1 MKHDLPIILGA
12 GIFDSKTRFKGIN
25 ITEMRKVNT
34 YELEYFSDFKGIAVI
49 NGKENPIKKGTVLFA
64 KPGDIRYSH
73 LPFGCKFLH
82 FNLTDKSLINAVE
95 SIPSFFSVSNPK
107 TTEETLSNII
117 ALVYSANQFDNIT
130 ASAELITFL
139 HKLSNEKIEN
149 PTVIS
154 LAKAFIEQNYKEN
167 ISIDSVAA
175 ACNVS
180 PAYLHKIFKNTLGIT
195 PGNYLLNI
203 RISVAQN
210 LLVNTHQPLIEIAF
224 NCGFNSQ
231 SYFSSCFSKALGI
244 SPKDYRKN
252 ATYTL

>member
-1 MKHDLPIILGA
+1 MKHNLPIILGA
-12 GIFDSKTRFKGIN
+12 GFFDSKTRFKGIN
-25 ITEMRKVNT
+25 VTVPRNVNT
-34 YELEYFSDFKGIAVI
+34 YELEYFNDLKGIAVI
-49 NGKENPIKKGTVLFA
+49 NGKEYPIKKGAVLFA

-73 LPFGCKFLH
+73 LPFSCKFLH
-82 FNLTDKSLINAVE
+82 FNITDKSLINAVE

-107 TTEETLSNII
+107 ATEETLSNII

-130 ASAELITFL
+130 ASAELISFL
-139 HKLSNEKIEN
+139 HKLSNEKIEK

-167 ISIDSVAA
+167 ISVGEISS

-195 PGNYLLNI
+195 PGNYLLSI

-210 LLVNTHQPLIEIAF
+210 LLVNTHQSLIEIAF

-231 SYFSSCFSKALGI
+231 SYFSDCFKKYVGI
-244 SPKDYRKN
+244 TPKDFRKN
-252 ATYTL
+252 STYTL

>member
-1 MKHDLPIILGA
+1 MKHNLPIILGA
-12 GIFDSKTRFKGIN
+12 GIFDSKNRFKGIN
-25 ITEMRKVNT
+25 ITKPRKVNT
-34 YELEYFSDFKGIAVI
+34 YELEYFSDYKGIAVI
-49 NGKENPIKKGTVLFA
+49 NGKENPIKKGAILFA
-64 KPGDIRYSH
+64 KPGDVRYSH

-95 SIPSFFSVSNPK
+95 NIPSFFSVSNPNA
-107 TTEETLSNII
+107 TEETLSKII
-117 ALVYSANQFDNIT
+117 TLVYSANQFDNIT
-130 ASAELITFL
+130 ASAELISFL
-139 HKLSNEKIEN
+139 HKLSLEKKEN
-149 PTVIS
+149 PTVLS

-167 ISIDSVAA
+167 ISINDVAA

-180 PAYLHKIFKNTLGIT
+180 TAYLHKIFKNTLGIT

-231 SYFSSCFSKALGI
+231 SYFSDCFKKYVGI
-244 SPKDYRKN
+244 TPKDFRKN
-252 ATYTL
+252 STYTL

>member
-1 MKHDLPIILGA
+1 MKHNLPIILGA
-12 GIFDSKTRFKGIN
+12 GNFDSKTRFKGIN
-25 ITEMRKVNT
+25 VTVPRNVNT
-34 YELEYFSDFKGIAVI
+34 YELEYFSDSKGIAVI
-49 NGKENPIKKGTVLFA
+49 NGKEYPIKKGTVLFA

-73 LPFGCKFLH
+73 LPFSCKFLH
-82 FNLTDKSLINAVE
+82 FNLTDKSLINAFE
-95 SIPSFFSVSNPK
+95 SIPSFFSVSNP
-107 TTEETLSNII
+107 TATEETLSIII
-117 ALVYSANQFDNIT
+117 ALVYSANQFDNIA
-130 ASAELITFL
+130 ASAELISLL
-139 HKLSNEKIEN
+139 HKLNNEKIEK

-154 LAKAFIEQNYKEN
+154 LAKTFIEQNYKEN
-167 ISIDSVAA
+167 ISVDEVAT

-210 LLVNTHQPLIEIAF
+210 LLVNTHQSLIEIAF

-231 SYFSSCFSKALGI
+231 SYFSDCFKKNVGVT
-244 SPKDYRKN
+244 PKNFRKN